1 MSNHLNVLGEPLKP
15 CCMEPMTGYYRNGFC
30 QFGVDDQG
38 MHLVCVVVTEAFLSF
53 SQDVGNDLSTPRE
66 EFQFPGLKPGDK
78 WCLCAVRWQE
88 AFEAG
93 FAPPV
98 VLEATHEKVLE
109 IIAKDDLNSFA
120 IKRV

>member
-38 MHLVCVVVTEAFLSF
+38 KHLVCVVVTEAFLSF

-98 VLEATHEKVLE
+98 VLEATHEKALE